1 MSRAPLIALVL
12 LTAATAQAATPP
24 VRLRGTITKVDAGSV
39 TLQTQDGTAERVAL
53 TATTRYAGVVAADAS
68 AIKPGTFIGTAT
80 KGTGSHLT
88 SVEVVVFP
96 PEMRGTGEGHYDWDK
111 LPDPSGGSAVSTSM
125 TNGTVSAGGPRVA
138 TSMTNGNVDSDTS
151 KGGAMH
157 LTVSYKGGQKSI
169 VVPAGVPVVAVH
181 PADKSVLKVGAAA
194 FVIADPSGGTPSA
207 IAAMAGEG
215 GVKPPM

>member
-1 MSRAPLIALVL
+1 MSRAPLVALAL
-12 LTAATAQAATPP
+12 LLAASAQAATPP
-24 VRLRGTITKVDAGSV
+24 VRLRGTIAKVDAGSI
-39 TLQTQDGTAERVAL
+39 TLQTQDGTSEKVTL
-53 TATTRYAGVVAADAS
+53 SPATGYAGVVAADAG
-68 AIKPGTFIGTAT
+68 AIKPGSFIGTAT

-96 PEMRGTGEGHYDWDK
+96 PAMRGAGEGHYDWDK

-125 TNGTVSAGGPRVA
+125 TNGTVAAGGPRVA
-138 TSMTNGNVDSDTS
+138 TSMTNGNIDAATS
-151 KGGAMH
+151 KSGALH

-169 VVPAGVPVVAVH
+169 VVPAGVPVVALQ

-194 FVIADPSGGTPSA
+194 FVLADPSGGTPSA
-207 IAAMAGEG
+207 LRVMVGVG